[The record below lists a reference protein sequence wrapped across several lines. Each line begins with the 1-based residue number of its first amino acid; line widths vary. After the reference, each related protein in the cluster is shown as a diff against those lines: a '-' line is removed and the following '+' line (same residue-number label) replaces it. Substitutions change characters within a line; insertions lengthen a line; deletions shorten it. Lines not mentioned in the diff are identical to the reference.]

1 MDPSIGHS
9 QRIQKLERMLER
21 VFNPEDIC
29 QDLENNV
36 VRNITGLSLLL
47 ATGPTLNAFSLTRSL
62 SGSEAEDE
70 DGGDEEN
77 SNV

>member
-1 MDPSIGHS
+1 
-9 QRIQKLERMLER
+9 MLER
-21 VFNPEDIC
+21 VFNHEDVC

-36 VRNITGLSLLL
+36 VRNITDLSLLL

-62 SGSEAEDE
+62 SDSEAEDE

-77 SNV
+77 SNVEAEETV